1 MIQINRVIT
10 PDYENGGSLYT
21 IEVTTDS
28 AQDYQETMNALLVLQ
43 ETQQHRYKQQKEN
56 NYGN

>member
-1 MIQINRVIT
+1 MIQINKIIA

-28 AQDYQETMNALLVLQ
+28 AQDYQEAMVILLELQ
-43 ETQQHRYKQQKEN
+43 EKQRYRYKQQKEKN
-56 NYGN
+56 NE